1 MNILVCGDIVGKSG
15 RNVLRNLLPNLI
27 KEKQIDF
34 VIANGENAANGFGI
48 TKKICEEF
56 RVFLS

>member
-15 RNVLRNLLPNLI
+15 WNVLGNLLPNLI

-48 TKKICEEF
+48 TKKICEE
-56 RVFLS
+56 LYS